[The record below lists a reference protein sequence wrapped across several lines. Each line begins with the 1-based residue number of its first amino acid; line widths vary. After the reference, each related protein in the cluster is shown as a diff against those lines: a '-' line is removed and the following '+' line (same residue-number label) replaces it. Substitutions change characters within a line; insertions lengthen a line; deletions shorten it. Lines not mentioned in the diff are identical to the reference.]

1 MNTTHF
7 HDKRPNVFLQL
18 SIDDFGDEV
27 MAVVANCTEIP
38 IKQIIISE
46 DTWWTL
52 FDFRGKLLD
61 WQDGHDEE

>member
-1 MNTTHF
+1 
-7 HDKRPNVFLQL
+7 
-18 SIDDFGDEV
+18 
-27 MAVVANCTEIP
+27 MAVKDICPEIP
-38 IKQIIISE
+38 HKQIVISE

>member
-1 MNTTHF
+1 MNTIHF
-7 HDKRPNVFLQL
+7 HDKRPSVFLQL

-27 MAVVANCTEIP
+27 MAVFVNCPEIP
-38 IKQIIISE
+38 HKQIFISE

>member
-1 MNTTHF
+1 MDTAYF
-7 HDKRPNVFLQL
+7 HDKRPRVFLQL
-18 SIDDFGDEV
+18 SIDDFGGEV
-27 MAVVANCTEIP
+27 MAVKDISPEIP
-38 IKQIIISE
+38 HKQIIISE

>member
-1 MNTTHF
+1 MQSLYLF
-7 HDKRPNVFLQL
+7 GERPSVFVDYVV
-18 SIDDFGDEV
+18 DDFGDEV
-27 MAVVANCTEIP
+27 MAVIGHFPEIP
-38 IKQIIISE
+38 HRQIIISE

>member
-1 MNTTHF
+1 MNIVYLR
-7 HDKRPNVFLQL
+7 DKRPSVFLQL

-27 MAVVANCTEIP
+27 MAVTDIYPEIP
-38 IKQIIISE
+38 HKQIVISQ